1 MDEHIEAVKKIKKLI
16 GDYLKECAEDK
27 KVDAGNVTYVKEALS
42 AFQKACWIIEDS
54 EGGSGGSGG
63 YGENRGNSG
72 GGYSA
77 RRRSSRTGRFMD
89 GGRGMVYGWMPM
101 PGPYYDGQD
110 KAELAE
116 ELESIAQSG
125 SGEMANALREAAR
138 HLRNG

>member
-27 KVDAGNVTYVKEALS
+27 KVDAGNITYVKEALS

-54 EGGSGGSGG
+54 ESGSGG

-72 GGYSA
+72 GYG
-77 RRRSSRTGRFMD
+77 RQRRSARTGRFMD
-89 GGRGMVYGWMPM
+89 GGRGMVYGWMPA

-125 SGEMANALREAAR
+125 SGEMSNALREAAR